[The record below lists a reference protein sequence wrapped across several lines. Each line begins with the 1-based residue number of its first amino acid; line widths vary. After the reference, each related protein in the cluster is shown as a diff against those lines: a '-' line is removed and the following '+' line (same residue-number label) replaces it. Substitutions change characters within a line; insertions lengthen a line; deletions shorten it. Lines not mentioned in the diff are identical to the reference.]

1 MLFRSSSIAT
11 LVSSGLNANFSP
23 VSVLKKPKLLER
35 NSFVSWHHILPWA
48 AWCFLARAS
57 IFSLR
62 ALPRCFTLRLG
73 IAQLALVVRRL
84 RAFVRVLLRV
94 FPRRKIAWT
103 SGIHISAELLR
114 LSRSRHLVEY
124 TGDTRWLWNR
134 CRWRCRAAGS
144 TR

>member
-23 VSVLKKPKLLER
+23 VSVLKRPKLLER
-35 NSFVSWHHILPWA
+35 YSGLSWCHILPWA
-48 AWCFLARAS
+48 PRCALARAS

-62 ALPRCFTLRLG
+62 ALPLLFTLRLG

-84 RAFVRVLLRV
+84 RAFAPFVPSV
-94 FPRRKIAWT
+94 FLHWMFRASEIQILDESIRRA
-103 SGIHISAELLR
+103 
-114 LSRSRHLVEY
+114 RSRHLVEY
-124 TGDTRWLWNR
+124 TSATHWLWNR
-134 CRWRCRAAGS
+134 CRWPCRGAGS